1 MDIALGQNASITR
14 TVTDA
19 DTAAAVGSG
28 DVPALG
34 TPILLA
40 WLEAATLELM
50 PATEEQTSLGV
61 RIGLDHNRPSAV
73 GTEVTCLA
81 EIVEIDGR
89 NVTCKVKA
97 VHIVDGQ
104 EVLVARGV
112 VTRVIVER
120 QRFLDRL

>member
-28 DVPALG
+28 DVPVLG
-34 TPILLA
+34 TPVLLA

-50 PATEEQTSLGV
+50 PTTEAQTSLGV
-61 RIGLDHNRPSAV
+61 RIGLDHNRPSPI
-73 GTEVTCLA
+73 GTEVTCTA
-81 EIVEIDGR
+81 EVAEIDGR
-89 NVTCKVKA
+89 NVVCKVKA
-97 VHIVDGQ
+97 VHIVDGH
-104 EVLVARGV
+104 EELVARGV
-112 VTRVIVER
+112 VTRAIVDR